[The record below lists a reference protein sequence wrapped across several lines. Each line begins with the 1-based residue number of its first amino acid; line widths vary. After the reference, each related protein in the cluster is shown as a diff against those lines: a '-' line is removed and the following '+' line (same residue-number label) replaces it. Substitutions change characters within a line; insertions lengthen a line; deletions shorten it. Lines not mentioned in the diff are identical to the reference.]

1 MAQAPAP
8 AAADRPRFR
17 PLIEARGWPGAV
29 CRLPGTGKAPG
40 ATRSPPAPSLSVRWR
55 GQADIPPAPPRPG
68 PAGGTPPPPPG
79 VPSERGWH
87 LPQPSS
93 RRPAWLRAR
102 PRPPPAA
109 RTPATPAAAAAAAA
123 PLGRQGAGPSRRHLG
138 AGRSPRR
145 HLGEGQGPAGRG
157 GSAAAGV
164 GAGTRLFCQLP
175 SPGVDEK
182 SPPARRGA
190 PPLLPTHPLLAVPQR
205 PAQIWPPRGPVWAE
219 EAVPHTNMAA
229 WATTV
234 AGRGHA
240 SY

>member
-1 MAQAPAP
+1 MAGGRVPPARHGESPRGHPVTASPFPLGPVARPGRHPPRPAASRTGWRHPPTTTRCPLGARLALTTALVTKASMAPRPAP
-8 AAADRPRFR
+8 AAARRKDTGDTGRRRRRPAR
-17 PLIEARGWPGAV
+17 PPGGGAV
-29 CRLPGTGKAPG
+29 PPPSWSG
-40 ATRSPPAPSLSVRWR
+40 AK
-55 GQADIPPAPPRPG
+55 PAPPSWGR
-68 PAGGTPPPPPG
+68 AG
-79 VPSERGWH
+79 
-87 LPQPSS
+87 S
-93 RRPAWLRAR
+93 RW
-102 PRPPPAA
+102 
-109 RTPATPAAAAAAAA
+109 
-123 PLGRQGAGPSRRHLG
+123 
-138 AGRSPRR
+138 
-145 HLGEGQGPAGRG
+145 EGRG

-182 SPPARRGA
+182 SPPACRGA